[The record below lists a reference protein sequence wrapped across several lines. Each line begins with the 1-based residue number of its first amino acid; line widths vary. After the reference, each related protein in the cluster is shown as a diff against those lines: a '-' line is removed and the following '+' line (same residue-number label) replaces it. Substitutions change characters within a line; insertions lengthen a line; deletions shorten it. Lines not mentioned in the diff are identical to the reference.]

1 MVTSMTETIALPEPL
16 PFTPRLYPKVVFPN
30 DPLHATPQLWT
41 KGELV
46 EWTQSSSEFVS
57 SEIRAGRLKAVYL
70 SSGRLR
76 FHWSDIVEWVRA
88 RTRAISVRQGVVL
101 HE

>member
-1 MVTSMTETIALPEPL
+1 MKGRICEVARMPETLFMPQV
-16 PFTPRLYPKVVFPN
+16 YPKVVFPA

-46 EWTQSSSEFVS
+46 EWTQSSPEFVS
-57 SEIRAGRLKAVYL
+57 SEIRVGRLKAVFL

-76 FHWSDIVEWVRA
+76 FHWSDIVDWVQS
-88 RTRAISVRQGVVL
+88 RTRAMHVRQGIAL
-101 HE
+101 DE

>member
-1 MVTSMTETIALPEPL
+1 MPETISPPEMLFMPQV
-16 PFTPRLYPKVVFPN
+16 YPKVIFPA

-46 EWTQSSSEFVS
+46 EWTQSSPEFVS
-57 SEIRAGRLKAVYL
+57 SEIRAGRLKAVFL

-76 FHWSDIVEWVRA
+76 FHWSDIVEWLRD